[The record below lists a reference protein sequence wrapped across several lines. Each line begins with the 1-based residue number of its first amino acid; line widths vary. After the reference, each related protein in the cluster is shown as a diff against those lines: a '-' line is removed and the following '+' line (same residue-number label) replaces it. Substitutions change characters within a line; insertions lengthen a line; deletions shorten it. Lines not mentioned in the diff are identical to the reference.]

1 MTTHVRQQIREAVA
15 TLVTGLTT
23 TGSRVHQSRVRPL
36 ADTGL
41 PCLLVHSN
49 DTERIEP
56 ADMDTLQQRELP
68 IVIRGLAKGGD
79 TLDDTLDTIALEVE
93 TAMAT
98 NPRLSGKAQSSRLV
112 SVDTDFDGSTD
123 KPVGEIQLTYAFT
136 YFVQAGSPGALA

>member
-23 TGSRVHQSRVRPL
+23 TGSRVHQSRMRPV
-36 ADTGL
+36 ADGGL

-49 DTERIEP
+49 DTERVDM
-56 ADMDTLQQRELP
+56 ADADTLQQRELP
-68 IVIRGLAKGGD
+68 IVIRGLAKGGT
-79 TLDDTLDTIALEVE
+79 TLDDTLDAIALEVE

-98 NPRLSGKAQSSRLV
+98 NPRLSGKAQMSRLV